1 MSWRCFWKN
10 IVKWKKYW
18 RIEQSKNKRQIKMT
32 EIIKDLATEKTV
44 NGIKIPKRPK
54 IKQGAFQIYTGE
66 GKGKSTA
73 SLGLML
79 RALGSGM
86 HVYYVRMLKPRWKTG
101 ELKLCP
107 ENFHPNLT
115 FRNVPHYWALCVSK
129 TIPEDVATMK
139 VKMKPEM
146 EDLHEQVKS
155 GKYDLIIADEINYC
169 IFRGLLSVEKA
180 IQIVE
185 DRPKNVE
192 LVFTGRYAHEE
203 LVERADLVT
212 EMKKIKHHFD
222 KGIRARIGI
231 EF

>member
-1 MSWRCFWKN
+1 MEN
-10 IVKWKKYW
+10 
-18 RIEQSKNKRQIKMT
+18 
-32 EIIKDLATEKTV
+32 IIKSLETDKTM
-44 NGIKIPKRPK
+44 NGIKIPKRPN

-79 RALGSGM
+79 RALGSGL

-115 FRNVPHYWALCVSK
+115 FKNVPHYWALCVSK
-129 TIPEDVATMK
+129 TIPLDVESMK
-139 VKMKPEM
+139 EKMQPEM
-146 EDLHEQVKS
+146 EDFHEKVKS
-155 GKYDLIIADEINYC
+155 GNYDLVIADEINYC
-169 IFRGLLSVEKA
+169 IFRGLVSLDKA
-180 IQIVE
+180 IEIVN

-192 LVFTGRYAHEE
+192 LIFTGRHAHKK
-203 LVERADLVT
+203 LVEMADLVT

>member
-1 MSWRCFWKN
+1 
-10 IVKWKKYW
+10 
-18 RIEQSKNKRQIKMT
+18 MT
-32 EIIKDLATEKTV
+32 NIIKNLEIDKTI
-44 NGIKIPKRPK
+44 NGIKIPKRPN

-79 RALGSGM
+79 RTLGSGL

-115 FRNVPHYWALCVSK
+115 FKNVPHYWALCVSK
-129 TIPEDVATMK
+129 TIPLDVERMK
-139 VKMKPEM
+139 EKMQPEM
-146 EDLHEQVKS
+146 EDFHEKVKS
-155 GKYDLIIADEINYC
+155 GNYDLVIADEINYC
-169 IFRGLLSVEKA
+169 IFRGLISIDKA
-180 IQIVE
+180 IEIVK

-192 LVFTGRYAHEE
+192 LIFTGRHAHKK
-203 LVERADLVT
+203 LVEMADLVT

>member
-1 MSWRCFWKN
+1 
-10 IVKWKKYW
+10 
-18 RIEQSKNKRQIKMT
+18 MT
-32 EIIKDLATEKTV
+32 DIIKDLSTEKTV
-44 NGIKIPKRPK
+44 NGIHIPKRPK

-129 TIPEDVATMK
+129 TIPEDVETMT

-146 EDLHEQVKS
+146 EDLQQKVKS
-155 GKYDLIIADEINYC
+155 GKYDMIIADEINYC
-169 IFRGLLSVEKA
+169 IFRGLLPLKKA
-180 IQIVE
+180 IQSFYF
-185 DRPKNVE
+185 RYYE
-192 LVFTGRYAHEE
+192 LF
-203 LVERADLVT
+203 
-212 EMKKIKHHFD
+212 F
-222 KGIRARIGI
+222 
-231 EF
+231 

>member
-1 MSWRCFWKN
+1 MEK
-10 IVKWKKYW
+10 
-18 RIEQSKNKRQIKMT
+18 
-32 EIIKDLATEKTV
+32 IIKSLETEKTM
-44 NGIKIPKRPK
+44 NGIKIPKRPN

-79 RALGSGM
+79 RALGSGL

-115 FRNVPHYWALCVSK
+115 FKNVPHYWALCVSK
-129 TIPEDVATMK
+129 TIPLDVERMK
-139 VKMKPEM
+139 EKMQPEM
-146 EDLHEQVKS
+146 EDFHEKVKS
-155 GKYDLIIADEINYC
+155 GNYDLVIADEINYC
-169 IFRGLLSVEKA
+169 IFRGLISLDKA
-180 IQIVE
+180 IEIVN

-192 LVFTGRYAHEE
+192 LIFTGRHAHKK
-203 LVERADLVT
+203 LVEMADLVT

>member
-1 MSWRCFWKN
+1 MSHN
-10 IVKWKKYW
+10 I
-18 RIEQSKNKRQIKMT
+18 INLET
-32 EIIKDLATEKTV
+32 KTI
-44 NGIKIPKRPK
+44 GGPKIPKRPK
-54 IKQGAFQIYTGE
+54 IKHGAFQIYTGE

-107 ENFHPNLT
+107 EGFHPNLT
-115 FRNVPHYWALCVSK
+115 FRNFPHYWALCVSK
-129 TIPEDVATMK
+129 TIPEDVVTMK
-139 VKMKPEM
+139 EKMKPEM
-146 EDLHEQVKS
+146 DHFHEQVRS

-169 IFRGLLSVEKA
+169 IHRELISLKKA
-180 IQIVE
+180 LAIVD

-192 LVFTGRYAHEE
+192 LVFTGRHAKEE
-203 LVERADLVT
+203 LIELADLVT
-212 EMKKIKHHFD
+212 EMRKIKHHFD
-222 KGIRARIGI
+222 QGIRARIGI

>member
-32 EIIKDLATEKTV
+32 EIIKDLVTEKTV

-169 IFRGLLSVEKA
+169 IYRGLLSVEKA

-203 LVERADLVT
+203 LVERADMVT